1 MKSQLN
7 EKLRNEIE
15 QVLYAAIE
23 DLNPGVGDDGLVEVI
38 ESGDCHELAIE
49 EINKVL
55 KQDFE
60 QDSNYKIAFDDQMGN
75 PINQLDKLTIK
86 EI

>member
-49 EINKVL
+49 EINKAL
-55 KQDFE
+55 
-60 QDSNYKIAFDDQMGN
+60 
-75 PINQLDKLTIK
+75 K